1 MGIWFALVGISAGT
15 VASFAMV
22 GWTFTRGLYTGADGV
37 EPVEIE
43 SGTVIIEGDEPPA
56 TPGEIEGIAGA
67 EPVPGGLAE
76 PGEGV
81 EPVAA
86 EPQAELVQQ
95 HDREPEEAPARPSR
109 RAARKRPSRRA
120 SSRSTRTRAAPRSP
134 ARPPA
139 GKRRTTAGTPG
150 TTGTTATGTTI
161 GTAAG
166 TTGTTAAG
174 TTTGRTATGATRA
187 STSNWNSDWTS
198 KRPNGFRPGLTTDPR
213 PTPAPRA
220 LPNPLARR
228 GEMWGRPPRSR
239 NLHMR
244 IAVTHFEGASPS
256 DRDAHGSRWGTS
268 KWISSLAAC
277 SRVRPKRA

>member
-1 MGIWFALVGISAGT
+1 VHGRGSDQGGRWPVGIWFALVGISAGT

-95 HDREPEEAPARPSR
+95 HDREPEEAPGP
-109 RAARKRPSRRA
+109 PVEEGGEEA
-120 SSRSTRTRAAPRSP
+120 SEPPRLVPVDEDPCGPEES
-134 ARPPA
+134 
-139 GKRRTTAGTPG
+139 GETPG
-150 TTGTTATGTTI
+150 GEEEDDGGDAGNDWDHGDRHHDWDGGWDDWDHGGWNDDRQDGDRSDAGLDLELELGLDLEAPQRLPTGT
-161 GTAAG
+161 
-166 TTGTTAAG
+166 
-174 TTTGRTATGATRA
+174 
-187 STSNWNSDWTS
+187 D
-198 KRPNGFRPGLTTDPR
+198 D
-213 PTPAPRA
+213 
-220 LPNPLARR
+220 
-228 GEMWGRPPRSR
+228 
-239 NLHMR
+239 
-244 IAVTHFEGASPS
+244 
-256 DRDAHGSRWGTS
+256 
-268 KWISSLAAC
+268 
-277 SRVRPKRA
+277 